1 MIVFHL
7 VVTLLM
13 SAVTALPLAVG
24 RPENAVQLRNDPEV
38 RIGKLDNGM
47 TYYIRHHDNPAGLA
61 DFHIVHNVGA
71 IQEEDSQAGLAHFI
85 EHMAFN
91 GTANLPGR
99 MLVEYLESVGVKYG
113 PNLNANTSMEVT
125 TYKISQLPVGRE
137 TVVDSALLILHDW
150 SRFMTLDDEAIDKE
164 RGVIIE
170 ELRMRNNASLRTRA
184 VTMPALFGGT
194 RYGYRNIIG
203 SEEQLRTFDRRELRD
218 FYERWYRPDLQA
230 VVIVGDFDTGQMEAK
245 VRKVM
250 GSIPAVANP
259 VPKQYFPIPDNEEP
273 VVAVA
278 TDPGLTKSTV
288 LLYIKHLATPREMN
302 SGRETIRSK
311 MMIAAA
317 LSIMNA
323 RLGDM
328 PQQPELLSRAG
339 MGYNRLSVLND
350 ALSIG
355 ADVHGD
361 TILPAFEALYT
372 ELERLRR
379 HGITQQELQDYK
391 TRTLAAMTAGN
402 ARSGER
408 LSSDYAN
415 MCIDNFV
422 NNSPILTSADNY
434 EMSTE
439 IVSSFEVEQID
450 AMLQEMITERNNVL
464 LVTVPQKV
472 GIVAPTRDE
481 LLDVMRR
488 VRAMEIG
495 KYDYTS
501 PDEPLIAPEAAAAIE
516 AGRVEHEQ
524 AGIYGSTVWTLGNG
538 MRVVVL
544 PTDFGAGNV
553 SLNGRAD
560 GGVSTVD
567 DTEYP
572 AAQVLARMIGN
583 SGAGG
588 FTQERLEK
596 ILSTKSVSVMPSLGR
611 FSLGFSGNAPTK
623 EIEMMFQ
630 AVYLCFTAPRLN
642 RKDFDAEAN
651 RLHTRQSEDK
661 RTPDVEFRHRLDSV
675 MYGDSPHRRTGA
687 GDNVDFDTILA
698 LHDRFFGRAA
708 GNYTFCIVGDFVPE
722 QIKPLVE
729 KYLGG
734 LPAGAPAL
742 TWRDDMATVRRGRA
756 TERFAVPMS
765 VPKSRVHYHWSG
777 DVAYTQEN
785 TMLMELLASC
795 LGKRYVESI
804 REEKSGAYIVNVVGS
819 VGRQPRPGYTLSV
832 SFQTDPALVDEL
844 AAAVE
849 AGLQEIADNGPLAED
864 MAGTIR
870 YWLKIRPETQRQN
883 GTWAGYLQNYYTW
896 HETWND
902 TWEETLRGLTGEK
915 VRAMAQKILD
925 DGNMI
930 KVIMDPKR

>member
-1 MIVFHL
+1 MH
-7 VVTLLM
+7 
-13 SAVTALPLAVG
+13 PLAAG
-24 RPENAVQLRNDPEV
+24 RPENAVQLRNDPDV

-47 TYYIRHHDNPAGLA
+47 TYYIRRHDNPAGQA
-61 DFHIVHNVGA
+61 EFHIVHNVGA
-71 IQEEDSQAGLAHFI
+71 IQEEESQTGLAHFI

-91 GTANLPGR
+91 GTANMPGR
-99 MLVEYLESVGVKYG
+99 TLVEYLESVGVKYG
-113 PNLNANTSMEVT
+113 PNLNAGTGMETT
-125 TYKISQLPVGRE
+125 TYKISQVPVVRE

-164 RGVIIE
+164 RGVVIE
-170 ELRMRNNASLRTRA
+170 ELRIRNNASFRIRA

-194 RYGYRNIIG
+194 RYGCRNIIS
-203 SEEQLRTFDRRELRD
+203 SEEQLRTFDRRELHD

-230 VVIVGDFDTGQMEAK
+230 VVIVGDFDAERMEAK

-250 GSIPAVANP
+250 GSIPAAANQ
-259 VPKQYFPIPDNEEP
+259 VPKQFFPIPDNEEP

-278 TDPGLTKSTV
+278 ADPGLTKSTV
-288 LLYIKHLATPREMN
+288 LLYIKHPAVPREMN
-302 SGRETIRSK
+302 SEWETIRSK

-317 LSIMNA
+317 LGIMNA

-328 PQQPELLSRAG
+328 PSGLLGRAG
-339 MGYNRLSVLND
+339 MGYNRLSVSND

-361 TILPAFEALYT
+361 TILPTFEALYT

-391 TRTLAAMTAGN
+391 TRTLVAMSAGH

-415 MCIDNFV
+415 MCIDNFI
-422 NNSPILTSADNY
+422 NNSPILTSGDNY

-439 IVSSFEVEQID
+439 IVSSFETGQID
-450 AMLQEMITERNNVL
+450 AMLREMITERNNVL
-464 LVTVPQKV
+464 LVTLPQKDGV
-472 GIVAPTRDE
+472 VVPTRDE
-481 LLDVMRR
+481 LVDVMRS

-495 KYDYTS
+495 EYDYTS

-538 MRVVVL
+538 MRVVIL
-544 PTDFGAGNV
+544 PTGFGAGSV

-567 DTEYP
+567 DAEYP
-572 AAQVLARMIGN
+572 AAQALARMTGN

-588 FTQERLEK
+588 FTQERLGK
-596 ILSTKSVSVMPSLGR
+596 LLSAKSVWVTPSLGR
-611 FSLGFSGNAPTK
+611 FSSGFSGTAPTK
-623 EIEMMFQ
+623 EIETMLQ
-630 AVYLCFTAPRLN
+630 AVHLYFTAPRLD
-642 RKDFDAEAN
+642 RKDFDAEAD
-651 RLHTRQSEDK
+651 RLRTRRSEGE
-661 RTPDVEFRHRLDSV
+661 RTPDGEFRHRLDSV
-675 MYGDSPHRRTGA
+675 MYGDSPHRRAGA
-687 GDNVDFDTILA
+687 DDNVDFDTILA

-708 GNYTFCIVGDFVPE
+708 GNYTFCLVGGFVPE

-734 LPAGAPAL
+734 LPSGAPGL
-742 TWRDDMATVRRGRA
+742 TWRDDKAEVRRGVA
-756 TERFAVPMS
+756 VERFAVPMS
-765 VPKSRVHYHWSG
+765 VPKSRVNYHWSG
-777 DVAYTQEN
+777 DIEYTQEN
-785 TMLMELLASC
+785 TMVMELLAGC
-795 LGKRYVESI
+795 LEKRYVESI
-804 REEKSGAYIVNVVGS
+804 REEKSGAYIVNVVGT

-844 AAAVE
+844 AVAVE
-849 AGLQEIADNGPLAED
+849 AGLREIADHGPMAED
-864 MAGTIR
+864 MAGTIS
-870 YWLKIRPETQRQN
+870 YWLKIRPETQCRN
-883 GTWAGYLQNYYTW
+883 ATWAGYLQHYYTW

-902 TWEETLRGLTGEK
+902 TWEATLRGLTSEK
-915 VRAMAQKILD
+915 VRALAQKILD

-930 KVIMDPKR
+930 KVIMDPQM